1 MNSWLYLWVNVA
13 VLSIPLVA
21 SFDRRVAFVQEW
33 KAFWPACLITMA
45 GFIAWDVWFTHEGIW
60 GFNPDYLVG
69 IDLLGLPLEE
79 WLFFVSVPYACVF
92 TYACMK
98 KYVPES
104 PFGLAHRSITVS
116 MLVLCVALAI
126 TFSDRWYLGLT
137 SVLCAAWLFYT
148 LLRWKPWMSH
158 FWLAFLLLLFPFVIS
173 NGVLTGIQFWQYP
186 MIHAQPEAIADQ
198 IVWYNND
205 HNSGWRVFSM
215 PADDLLYGMLLIGMN
230 VTLFEWLRSRGDKLN
245 LHA

>member
-1 MNSWLYLWVNVA
+1 MTSSMYLWVNVA
-13 VLSIPLVA
+13 VLSIPLIA
-21 SFDRRVAFVQEW
+21 SFDRRVQFVGEW
-33 KAFWPACLITMA
+33 RAFWPACLITMA
-45 GFIAWDVWFTHEGIW
+45 GFIAWDVWFTYEGIW

-104 PFGLAHRSITVS
+104 PFGLAHRSITFS

-173 NGVLTGIQFWQYP
+173 NGVLTLSL
-186 MIHAQPEAIADQ
+186 IHI
-198 IVWYNND
+198 
-205 HNSGWRVFSM
+205 
-215 PADDLLYGMLLIGMN
+215 
-230 VTLFEWLRSRGDKLN
+230 
-245 LHA
+245 